1 MAKDKNIK
9 LYTNNVDN
17 VNIKN
22 NKKDKVVLETNKL
35 TKIFGGLTAVN
46 KIDLKVNKGQI
57 SSLIGPNGAGKTTVF
72 NVVTGIYKADG
83 GKVIFKGEDFAGK
96 KPHKIIKKGIART
109 FQNIRLFS
117 NMTCL
122 ENVMAGQHCRTNK
135 GTWSA
140 VLQTSGQKKEELE
153 IRKHAESRLKQVGLW
168 KFRDELAKNIAYGNQ
183 RMLEIGRALAS
194 SPDLLILDE
203 PSSGLNDKES
213 EDLIVFLKSLLK
225 EELTILLIEHDMNV
239 VMGIS
244 HWVTVMDEGKKI
256 AEGLPEDVY
265 SNPQVIE
272 AYLGKEDD
280 EEEEGY

>member
-1 MAKDKNIK
+1 MSKDNNNMKNI
-9 LYTNNVDN
+9 
-17 VNIKN
+17 IKSVQE
-22 NKKDKVVLETNKL
+22 NKETGKINKVVLQTDKL
-35 TKIFGGLTAVN
+35 TKKFGGLIAVN
-46 KIDLKVNKGQI
+46 NFDLKVSQGQI

-83 GKVIFKGEDFAGK
+83 GKILFKGEDLAGK
-96 KPHKIIKKGIART
+96 KTHQIIKKGIART

-122 ENVMAGQHCRTNK
+122 ENVMSGQHCRSNE
-135 GTWSA
+135 GTWTSI
-140 VLQTSGQKKEELE
+140 LQTPGQKKEELE
-153 IRKHAESRLKQVGLW
+153 IKKNSENRLKQVGLW
-168 KFRDELAKNIAYGNQ
+168 KYRDELAKNIAYGNQ

-194 SPDLLILDE
+194 NPDLLILDE

-213 EDLIVFLKSLLK
+213 EDLMDFLKEIIK
-225 EELTILLIEHDMNV
+225 DNLTILLIEHDMNV

-256 AEGLPEDVY
+256 AEGLPEDIY

-272 AYLGKEDD
+272 AYLGKDEG
-280 EEEEGY
+280 EEE

>member
-1 MAKDKNIK
+1 MEIVVKSEPEKK
-9 LYTNNVDN
+9 EM
-17 VNIKN
+17 
-22 NKKDKVVLETNKL
+22 NKMNKIVLQTDKL
-35 TKIFGGLTAVN
+35 TKKFGGLTAVN
-46 KIDLKVNKGQI
+46 NIDLKVSKGEI

-83 GKVIFKGEDFAGK
+83 GKVLFKGEDLANK
-96 KPHKIIKKGIART
+96 KPHQIVKKGIART

-122 ENVMAGQHCRTNK
+122 ENVMAGQHCRSRE
-135 GTWSA
+135 GTWSS
-140 VLQTSGQKKEELE
+140 VLQTPGQRKEELE
-153 IRKHAESRLKQVGLW
+153 IKKNAEDRIKQVGLW
-168 KFRDELAKNIAYGNQ
+168 RWRDELAKNIAYGNQ

-194 SPDLLILDE
+194 NPDLLILDE

-225 EELTILLIEHDMNV
+225 EDLTILLIEHDMNV

-272 AYLGKEDD
+272 AYLGKD
-280 EEEEGY
+280 EEEEE

>member
-1 MAKDKNIK
+1 MAKDNN
-9 LYTNNVDN
+9 YTKTIIRTKQENEE
-17 VNIKN
+17 I
-22 NKKDKVVLETNKL
+22 NKINEVVLQTDKL
-35 TKIFGGLTAVN
+35 TKKFGGLIAVN
-46 KIDLKVNKGQI
+46 NFNLKVSQGQI

-83 GKVIFKGEDFAGK
+83 GKVIFKGEDLAGK
-96 KPHKIIKKGIART
+96 KPHQIIKKGIART

-122 ENVMAGQHCRTNK
+122 ENVMAGQHCRSNE
-135 GTWSA
+135 GTWTSI
-140 VLQTSGQKKEELE
+140 LQTPGQKKEELE
-153 IRKHAESRLKQVGLW
+153 IKKNSENRLKQVGLW
-168 KFRDELAKNIAYGNQ
+168 KYRDELAKNIAYGNQ

-194 SPDLLILDE
+194 NPDLLILDE

-213 EDLIVFLKSLLK
+213 EDLMDFLKEIIK
-225 EELTILLIEHDMNV
+225 DNLTILLIEHDMNV

-256 AEGLPEDVY
+256 AEGLPEDIY

-272 AYLGKEDD
+272 AYLGKD
-280 EEEEGY
+280 EEEEK

>member
-1 MAKDKNIK
+1 MSKDNNNMKNITK
-9 LYTNNVDN
+9 SVQE
-17 VNIKN
+17 
-22 NKKDKVVLETNKL
+22 NKETDKINKVVLQTDKL
-35 TKIFGGLTAVN
+35 TKKFGGLIAVN
-46 KIDLKVNKGQI
+46 NFDLKVSQGQI

-83 GKVIFKGEDFAGK
+83 GKVIFKGEDLAGK
-96 KPHKIIKKGIART
+96 KTHQIIKKGIART

-122 ENVMAGQHCRTNK
+122 ENVMSGQHCRSNA
-135 GTWSA
+135 GTWISI
-140 VLQTSGQKKEELE
+140 LQTTGQKKEELE
-153 IRKHAESRLKQVGLW
+153 IKKNAENRLKQIGLW
-168 KFRDELAKNIAYGNQ
+168 KYRDELAKNIAYGNQ

-194 SPDLLILDE
+194 NPDLLILDE

-213 EDLIVFLKSLLK
+213 EDLMDFLKEIIK
-225 EELTILLIEHDMNV
+225 DNLTILLIEHDMNV

-256 AEGLPEDVY
+256 AEGLPEDIY

-272 AYLGKEDD
+272 AYLGKDEG
-280 EEEEGY
+280 EEE

>member
-1 MAKDKNIK
+1 MSKDNNNMKNI
-9 LYTNNVDN
+9 
-17 VNIKN
+17 IKSVQE
-22 NKKDKVVLETNKL
+22 NKETDKINKVVLQTDKL
-35 TKIFGGLTAVN
+35 TKKFGGLIAVN
-46 KIDLKVNKGQI
+46 NFDLKVSQGQI

-83 GKVIFKGEDFAGK
+83 GKILFKGKDLAGK
-96 KPHKIIKKGIART
+96 KTHQIIKKGIART

-122 ENVMAGQHCRTNK
+122 ENVMSGQHCRSNA
-135 GTWSA
+135 GTWTSI
-140 VLQTSGQKKEELE
+140 LQTTGQKKEELE
-153 IRKHAESRLKQVGLW
+153 IKKNAENRLKQIGLW
-168 KFRDELAKNIAYGNQ
+168 KYRDELAKNIAYGNQ

-194 SPDLLILDE
+194 NPDLLILDE

-213 EDLIVFLKSLLK
+213 EDLIIFLKSLLK
-225 EELTILLIEHDMNV
+225 EDLTILLIEHDMNV

-256 AEGLPEDVY
+256 AEGLPEDIY

-272 AYLGKEDD
+272 AYLGKDEG
-280 EEEEGY
+280 EEE